1 MSTLSAPVWEG
12 QLYSN
17 GWRTADGGTAQVI
30 EKATGDV
37 LGTVGLAAAADV
49 AAATGRAAAAQ
60 QEWAVTP
67 FTERAGV
74 MLRAA
79 DLLEQRSGQFVDWII
94 RESGAIGGKAEN
106 EVAGSIGELREAA
119 ALASQPYG
127 ELLPSAQPSRMSFAQ
142 RVPVGVVGVITPW
155 NFPLILAMRVV
166 APAIALGNVVVLKPD
181 VQTPVCGGVLIA
193 QLLADAGLPEGI
205 LHVLPG
211 GAEPGEALVTDPN
224 VNVVSFTGSTAVGRR
239 VGELAGKHLKKVIL
253 ELGGNNA
260 LIVLADADVET
271 ASSAGSW
278 GSFLHQ
284 GQICLTTGR
293 HLVHE
298 SIAADYLDAL
308 TARAQALRVGNP
320 TDPDVALGPIINE
333 RQLSNV
339 DRIVQDTVAAGAT
352 LRTGGT
358 YDGLFYQPTV
368 LEGVAPTARAFTD
381 EIFGPVAPV
390 TTFSTEEEAI
400 ALANG
405 TEHGLT
411 AAIHTRNVARGLQ
424 VARAMRT
431 GMVHVNDTTV
441 NDAPH
446 VPFGGMGASGNGGRH
461 GSIAN
466 WDEFTQWQWVTVKDT
481 AEPFPF

>member
-1 MSTLSAPVWEG
+1 MTREMGKV
-12 QLYSN
+12 
-17 GWRTADGGTAQVI
+17 
-30 EKATGDV
+30 KAEAGGDV
-37 LGTVGLAAAADV
+37 QEAIDMSLYMAGE
-49 AAATGRAAAAQ
+49 GRRLFGQ
-60 QEWAVTP
+60 TTP
-67 FTERAGV
+67 
-74 MLRAA
+74 
-79 DLLEQRSGQFVDWII
+79 S
-94 RESGAIGGKAEN
+94 
-106 EVAGSIGELREAA
+106 ELRDKFNM
-119 ALASQPYG
+119 SV
-127 ELLPSAQPSRMSFAQ
+127 RM
-142 RVPVGVVGVITPW
+142 PIGVVGVITPW

>member
-1 MSTLSAPVWEG
+1 MSIASAPAWEG

-17 GWRTADGGTAQVI
+17 GWRSAEGGTTDVI
-30 EKATGDV
+30 EKATGGR
-37 LGTVGLAAAADV
+37 LAAVGLASPADV
-49 AAATGRAAAAQ
+49 AAATARGAAAQ
-60 QEWAVTP
+60 QEWAATS
-67 FTERAGV
+67 FAERGAV

-79 DLLEQRSGQFVDWII
+79 TLLEERSDEIVDWIM
-94 RESGAIGGKAEN
+94 RESGAIRGKAEN
-106 EVAGSIGELREAA
+106 EVHGSIGELREAA
-119 ALASQPYG
+119 ALTSQPYG
-127 ELLPSAQPSRMSFAQ
+127 ELLPSPEAGRMSFAQ
-142 RVPVGVVGVITPW
+142 RVPVGVVAVITPW

-181 VQTPVCGGVLIA
+181 VQTPVSGGMLIA
-193 QLLADAGLPEGI
+193 QLLADAGLPDGV

-224 VNVVSFTGSTAVGRR
+224 VNVVSFTGSTGVGRR
-239 VGELAGKHLKKVIL
+239 VGELAGKHLKKVLL

-260 LIVLADADVET
+260 LVVLADADVET

-298 SIAADYLDAL
+298 SLAADYLDAL
-308 TARAQALRVGNP
+308 TARARALRVGDP
-320 TDPDVALGPIINE
+320 TDPEVALGPIINE
-333 RQLSNV
+333 RQLQKV
-339 DRIVQDTVAAGAT
+339 DGIVRDTVAAGAK

-358 YDGLFYQPTV
+358 YEGLFYQPTV
-368 LEGVAPTARAFTD
+368 LEGVATSSRAFTE

-390 TTFSTEEEAI
+390 TTFSTEEEAL

-405 TEHGLT
+405 TEFGLT
-411 AAIHTRNVARGLQ
+411 AAIHTRDIARGLEL
-424 VARAMRT
+424 ARAMRA
-431 GMVHVNDTTV
+431 GMVHINDTTV
-441 NDAPH
+441 NDAPQ

-461 GSIAN
+461 GTIAN
-466 WDEFTQWQWVTVKDT
+466 VDEFTQWQWCTVKGR